1 MAQKQ
6 PRESLGNRVNRS
18 NDDEGLD
25 TTTAVQAAADTNAE
39 YDDEAEVGVEVEED
53 EDAPGQRDHLH
64 EPVTLH
70 LSRSLIRKLRDNSRE
85 EGVTMEELA
94 SELVAEGVV
103 LRAWEIVER
112 KATMR
117 GGNAGQ
123 SNQGNQNNFN
133 RGTNGIGNHGNHQQP
148 HQTKQHFTPGN
159 KMAQKKLQRQ
169 HRQHANA
176 MDLMSDKAAFIEYVR
191 NQEKKRR

>member
-6 PRESLGNRVNRS
+6 ARGSLGNQVEPGNAKVEPVAAMEQIVDTS
-18 NDDEGLD
+18 VDFEDEIEG
-25 TTTAVQAAADTNAE
+25 E
-39 YDDEAEVGVEVEED
+39 SGVEDD
-53 EDAPGQRDHLH
+53 EDAPGQRDHMH

-117 GGNAGQ
+117 GGNANQGN
-123 SNQGNQNNFN
+123 SQGNQNNFN

>member
-1 MAQKQ
+1 M
-6 PRESLGNRVNRS
+6 
-18 NDDEGLD
+18 
-25 TTTAVQAAADTNAE
+25 
-39 YDDEAEVGVEVEED
+39 EEEDD

-64 EPVTLH
+64 QSLTLH
-70 LSRSLIRKLRDNSRE
+70 LSRALARKLRDNSRE

-94 SELVAEGVV
+94 AELVAEGVV

-117 GGNAGQ
+117 GGNA
-123 SNQGNQNNFN
+123 NQGNQNNNNFN
-133 RGTNGIGNHGNHQQP
+133 RGNNGNGNNGNGNNAHSNQSSP
-148 HQTKQHFTPGN
+148 PKHFTPGN

-169 HRQHANA
+169 ARQHANA
-176 MDLMSDKAAFIEYVR
+176 MDLMQDKAAFIEYVR

>member
-6 PRESLGNRVNRS
+6 ARAPKTTHTAPVEAAVVDHTETEVVDTSSEFEADLDE
-18 NDDEGLD
+18 DD
-25 TTTAVQAAADTNAE
+25 
-39 YDDEAEVGVEVEED
+39 D

-64 EPVTLH
+64 QSLTLH
-70 LSRSLIRKLRDNSRE
+70 LSRALARKLRDNSRE

-94 SELVAEGVV
+94 AELVAEGVV

-117 GGNAGQ
+117 GGNA
-123 SNQGNQNNFN
+123 NQGNQGNNNFN
-133 RGTNGIGNHGNHQQP
+133 RGNNGSGNHANHGNNAHSNQSSP
-148 HQTKQHFTPGN
+148 PKHFTPGN

-169 HRQHANA
+169 ARQHANA
-176 MDLMSDKAAFIEYVR
+176 MDLMQDKAAFLEYVR

>member
-6 PRESLGNRVNRS
+6 ARAPKTTNDAPVEAAVIEDTESEVDTS
-18 NDDEGLD
+18 SEFEGED
-25 TTTAVQAAADTNAE
+25 M
-39 YDDEAEVGVEVEED
+39 EEEDD

-64 EPVTLH
+64 QSLTLH
-70 LSRSLIRKLRDNSRE
+70 LSRALARKLRDNSRE

-94 SELVAEGVV
+94 AELVAEGVV

-117 GGNAGQ
+117 GGNA
-123 SNQGNQNNFN
+123 NQGNQNNNNFN
-133 RGTNGIGNHGNHQQP
+133 RGNNGNGNNGNGNNAHSNQSSP
-148 HQTKQHFTPGN
+148 PKHFTPGN

-169 HRQHANA
+169 ARQHANA
-176 MDLMSDKAAFIEYVR
+176 MDLMKDKAAFIEYVR